1 MPFMIAPMACS
12 RTPKCRVRPYGPPDH
27 ILVWRLPGRNDGS
40 PSTAVL
46 LLSARSAEPP
56 HSSGS
61 TGASAAST
69 LPEAARV
76 AMPLGSAGNSGS
88 ASVQPRGPLAV
99 GRAPGRVLLVPG
111 RPQRATPF
119 DHSTGVGEDVV
130 GHLERPVG
138 VE

>member
-61 TGASAAST
+61 FGYSAAST
-69 LPEAARV
+69 LPDALRV
-76 AMPLGSAGNSGS
+76 ATPFGS
-88 ASVQPRGPLAV
+88 ASQLGSLSAHPS
-99 GRAPGRVLLVPG
+99 GRV
-111 RPQRATPF
+111 R
-119 DHSTGVGEDVV
+119 VV
-130 GHLERPVG
+130 K
-138 VE
+138 